1 MQTKIDPA
9 QFNIL
14 IEHLRKG
21 KLPEQAPSGKRAVS
35 FMSNPCPY
43 IPNSVAKEIVD
54 SVGRRKKKDSYL
66 VLFTIEF
73 AAELYARGVKTVV
86 VATTEFCAYT
96 KKLTELIGYKYM
108 LLREIEDNNMKFA
121 VVISNPPYQGKAE
134 LHQKFFNKAVELVE
148 DGGVVSFI
156 QPATPY
162 FIKKGSTRTHAN
174 IMIENVRKYQSDVK
188 IFSGSIFESAFI
200 GTSLALTT
208 LTKIP
213 SSTQSLR
220 LYISE
225 SGKQYKNIDIDSIN
239 MLGMEP
245 SIYEALTKKIL
256 PKAEEL
262 GTIQDLIS
270 VDTTQEKLHF
280 QKIRGNIGKSDFY
293 SFISNNKDYWKI
305 DSSLEYGLT
314 CNDYDSLISYLTSYF
329 ARFCLSIYKF
339 GFHSDNGELK
349 SVPLVPFD
357 KIWNDKL
364 LCEYFNITDSEYA
377 EILRCLPDYH
387 DLGDNRS

>member
-1 MQTKIDPA
+1 
-9 QFNIL
+9 
-14 IEHLRKG
+14 
-21 KLPEQAPSGKRAVS
+21 
-35 FMSNPCPY
+35 
-43 IPNSVAKEIVD
+43 
-54 SVGRRKKKDSYL
+54 
-66 VLFTIEF
+66 
-73 AAELYARGVKTVV
+73 
-86 VATTEFCAYT
+86 
-96 KKLTELIGYKYM
+96 M
-108 LLREIEDNNMKFA
+108 LLREIEDTNMKFT
-121 VVISNPPYQGKAE
+121 VVISNPPYKGKAE

-208 LTKIP
+208 LTKVP
-213 SSTQSLR
+213 SPTQSLR

-262 GTIQDLIS
+262 GTVQELIS
-270 VDTTQEKLHF
+270 VDTTQKKLHF

-314 CNDYDSLISYLTSYF
+314 CNNYNSLISYLTSYF

-357 KIWNDKL
+357 QIWNDKL
-364 LCEYFNITDSEYA
+364 LCEYFNITDAEYA

-387 DLGDNRS
+387 NLGDNLS